1 MPRRAGTPNPAGGG
15 ISTRTEARR
24 LDKEEGRTGHS
35 TRSRNGHLQESE
47 GRGGASTADRPC
59 DGARPSG
66 PVWQPVP
73 RALRHPWTPEVPYL
87 TQRQHQGLVELSVY
101 FAAGRA
107 FAGAKLP
114 KRLVVRL
121 CPV

>member
-1 MPRRAGTPNPAGGG
+1 MDGPLHPL
-15 ISTRTEARR
+15 TE
-24 LDKEEGRTGHS
+24 
-35 TRSRNGHLQESE
+35 RSAPEESE

-87 TQRQHQGLVELSVY
+87 TQRQHQGLVDLSVY